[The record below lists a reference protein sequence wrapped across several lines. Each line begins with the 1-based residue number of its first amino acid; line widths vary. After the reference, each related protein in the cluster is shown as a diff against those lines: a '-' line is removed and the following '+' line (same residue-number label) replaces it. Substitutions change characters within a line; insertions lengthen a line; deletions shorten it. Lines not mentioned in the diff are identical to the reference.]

1 MNKIEAVI
9 FDMDGV
15 IIDSEPLY
23 FKIQNE
29 LFNELGFSVLKS
41 EYNTFIGAGMQLMW
55 EKLSSKFDLPF
66 TVNKLISMNNKLIY
80 RTFSELPLLTA
91 TDGFHSFLKSLKES
105 KIKTAVASS
114 TSKRTINVI
123 LSRLNVIQEFDTIVS
138 SEEVQ
143 QGKPEADIFLEA
155 ARRINVKP
163 DNCLVI
169 EDSSLGVQAARKAGM
184 HCVGFTNTNPE
195 NQDLSSASIIVSNFD
210 KIDLESISY

>member
-105 KIKTAVASS
+105 KIKTSVASS

>member
-29 LFNELGFSVLKS
+29 LFNELGFSVSKS
-41 EYNTFIGAGMQLMW
+41 EYNTFIGSGMQLMW
-55 EKLSSKFDLPF
+55 EKLPSKYNLPYSI
-66 TVNKLISMNNKLIY
+66 NQLISMNNNLIFK
-80 RTFSELPLLTA
+80 TFSDLPLLTA
-91 TDGFHSFLKSLKES
+91 TEGFHSFLDSLKDI

-114 TSKRTINVI
+114 TSKKTINVI
-123 LSRLNVIQEFDTIVS
+123 LTRLNVIQEFDTIVS

-143 QGKPEADIFLEA
+143 LGKPEPDIFLEA

-163 DNCLVI
+163 NNCVVI
-169 EDSSLGVQAARKAGM
+169 EDSTLGVKAAGKAGM
-184 HCVGFTNTNPE
+184 RCVGFTKNISG
-195 NQDLSSASIIVSNFD
+195 NQDLSSANIIVNSFN
-210 KIDLESISY
+210 KIDLKSITF